1 MLESR
6 ERSGVTEGEEKLL
19 EPVLLLW
26 LIEQEEIKTAEG
38 FLSCCAEKLWNYKC
52 PEKIPERLY

>member
-19 EPVLLLW
+19 ESVPLLW
-26 LIEQEEIKTAEG
+26 LIEQ
-38 FLSCCAEKLWNYKC
+38 
-52 PEKIPERLY
+52 